1 LEFKGWGVYHVKREF
16 LRQGLITW
24 DQGGLGLRYVE
35 NVDGKIS
42 PTYPE
47 LLVVPSKL
55 TDAELK
61 KCSHFRTK

>member
-1 LEFKGWGVYHVKREF
+1 MYNVKREF

-24 DQGGLGLRYVE
+24 EQGGLYLKYVE

-55 TDAELK
+55 TDA
-61 KCSHFRTK
+61 